1 MGSKTK
7 EITKPTASASL
18 SINKKGLDQDT
29 QNMINI
35 LQGNKPYHEKL
46 RYVKNELEESVR
58 EINFSYKVFGFLEDV
73 AYAISRSVKDV
84 HGFTKQDNVK
94 GPSKD
99 NPPEM
104 IDVKFA
110 DGTRI
115 KVPIGTIQLPQ
126 FGKGAYIEMY
136 YDGENTQ
143 MNIDGV
149 CEKRYTSLMDEIM
162 QKAEFIVKTD
172 SIYKN
177 QAIKYDGT
185 GSPQF
190 MDLTGIDSIAL
201 FLTETA
207 KFATEPIE
215 ARIEKCDEC
224 EANGIDLKFGA
235 LLEGDY
241 GTGKTLY
248 ASKLALK
255 AIQNDW
261 TFIYSSKPQA
271 TLEVL
276 KIANKFTSNGKGVV
290 LFIEDI
296 DKVLMERNT
305 ITNEISLLMD
315 GSETKNNNI
324 ITIFST
330 NHIENIDPTF
340 LRGKRIGS
348 IVTLTYLDEVTAKN
362 MIEFYL
368 GDKLADG
375 CDIAAKKVEEY
386 KIVPAFLA
394 EIIDRVKTHLVLR
407 STTKVHEKDIL
418 AAIEQFKRQMDIARV
433 KADSETYLERMYKS
447 SEEISHRQTEA
458 YFDNKGYTK
467 MFKNMATYLKRN
479 S

>member
-1 MGSKTK
+1 MASKTK
-7 EITKPTASASL
+7 QIKKVTASNNL
-18 SINKKGLDQDT
+18 SISKKSLDQDT
-29 QNMINI
+29 QGMIDI
-35 LQGNKPYHEKL
+35 LQGSKPYHEKL
-46 RYVKNELEESVR
+46 KYVKNELEESVR

-73 AYAISRSVKDV
+73 AYAISRAVKEV
-84 HGFTKQDNVK
+84 HGFTTQDNIK

-110 DGTRI
+110 DGSRI

-136 YDGENTQ
+136 YNSKDIT

-149 CEKRYTSLMDEIM
+149 CEKRYTTLMDAIM

-177 QAIKYDGT
+177 QAIKYSGS
-185 GSPQF
+185 GSPEF
-190 MDLTGIDSIAL
+190 MDLSGIDNIEL
-201 FLTETA
+201 FLTEQA

-224 EANGIDLKFGA
+224 ELNGIDLKFGA

-255 AIQNDW
+255 AIINDW

-340 LRGKRIGS
+340 LRGKRIGT
-348 IVTLTYLDEVTAKN
+348 IVTLTYLDKVTAKN
-362 MIEFYL
+362 MIEYYL

-375 CDIAAKKVEEY
+375 CEKAAEKVEEY
-386 KIVPAFLA
+386 EIVPAFLA

-407 STTKVHEKDIL
+407 STTEIYEKDIL

-433 KADSETYLERMYKS
+433 KTDSDTHLERMYNS
-447 SEEISHRQTEA
+447 SEEIAHKQFNKF
-458 YFDNKGYTK
+458 FDDSGYKTILED
-467 MFKNMATYLKRN
+467 LKDYI